1 MKILHVIEGI
11 SVLQYGIVSVLK
23 DYIKYQ
29 SKKHSVDIYTVDDN
43 KACTFPG
50 LRNLYLLKPDY
61 KGWKYSSK
69 GVKTL
74 RKIITNYNYV
84 HVHGIWTHL
93 QYSACNIAYKNKIP
107 FTISLHG
114 MLSNW
119 FYHSKI

>member
-74 RKIITNYNYV
+74 RKI
-84 HVHGIWTHL
+84 
-93 QYSACNIAYKNKIP
+93 KIIKKRP
-107 FTISLHG
+107 IFHQI
-114 MLSNW
+114 
-119 FYHSKI
+119 